1 MKKHHTTLTQ
11 CLFLLLISYVSPAQ
25 PLYTG
30 NPIINHF
37 ESADPHIAY
46 VNNKYY
52 LYPTDNTRKDPGFSV
67 WSSDNLKDWKNEGN
81 ILSLS
86 TVPFAK
92 GRPWAPGFA
101 HRNGKYYFYFSADD
115 RIGVAVNDAPTGVFQ
130 EALDKPLVEYEK
142 DLSTIDPMAFIDDD
156 GQAYLYWGAV
166 PGLFRRDSADVIINS
181 LMVRKLNQDM
191 ITPKGPTVYTVRA
204 LGEHIEGAYVFKRKG
219 VYYLMYS
226 AGNYNAPADS
236 SYAYRVEYATADS
249 PLGPFVRAENNP
261 ILASD
266 ASIEIASPGHN
277 SVLHLPGTD
286 EWYIIYHSHRGEV
299 KRKVFINRME
309 FDTQGQIKKITPDR
323 RGVVTRPIHITLTLS
338 KSGPFHTGD
347 TLTMEATSD
356 WPEDEI
362 ESVTFYAGE
371 QALGTLR
378 QAPYRFVWKA
388 MPTGFYP
395 IYAHATHQSG
405 EVAVS
410 SAWNVDVHG
419 ANR

>member
-1 MKKHHTTLTQ
+1 MLK
-11 CLFLLLISYVSPAQ
+11 FLCLISGITLLQLIAFYSQAQ
-25 PLYTG
+25 PIYTG
-30 NPIINHF
+30 NPIIDHF
-37 ESADPHIAY
+37 ESADPHIAF

-52 LYPTDNTRKDPGFSV
+52 LYPTDNTRPDPGFNV

-101 HRNGKYYFYFSADD
+101 ERNGKYYFYFSADD
-115 RIGVAVNDAPTGVFQ
+115 RIGVAVNVKPTGVFE
-130 EALDKPLVEYEK
+130 EALGKPLVAYEK

-181 LMVRKLNQDM
+181 LMVRKLNDDM
-191 ITPKGPTVYTVRA
+191 ITLEGPTAYTVRA
-204 LGEHIEGAYVFKRKG
+204 LDEHIEAAYVFKRQG

-261 ILASD
+261 ILASN
-266 ASIEIASPGHN
+266 ASLEIASPGHN

-286 EWYIIYHSHRGEV
+286 DWYIVYHSHRGEV

-309 FDTQGQIKKITPDR
+309 FNDQGQIKKITPDR
-323 RGVVTRPIHITLTLS
+323 QGVKPRPIHVKLALS
-338 KSGPFHTGD
+338 EPGPFHAGD

-362 ESVTFYAGE
+362 KSVTFYAGK
-371 QALGTLR
+371 QMLTTLR
-378 QAPYRFVWKA
+378 QAPYRFAWT

-405 EVAVS
+405 ELAVS
-410 SAWNVDVHG
+410 SAWNVDVTESG
-419 ANR
+419 E

>member
-1 MKKHHTTLTQ
+1 M
-11 CLFLLLISYVSPAQ
+11 LLLFSFPSQGQ
-25 PLYTG
+25 PIYTG
-30 NPIINHF
+30 NPVIDHF

-46 VNNKYY
+46 VNNRYY
-52 LYPTDNTRKDPGFSV
+52 LYPTDNTRDDPGFSV

-86 TVPFAK
+86 TVSFAQ

-115 RIGVAVNDAPTGVFQ
+115 RIGVAVNDAPVGVFQ
-130 EALDKPLVEYEK
+130 EVLGKPLVAYEK

-181 LMVRKLNQDM
+181 LMVRRLNDDM
-191 ITPKGPTVYTVRA
+191 VTLEGPTVYTVRA
-204 LGEHIEGAYVFKRKG
+204 LDEHIEGAYVFKRQG

-261 ILASD
+261 VLTSD

-286 EWYIIYHSHRGEV
+286 AWYIVYHAHRGEV
-299 KRKVFINRME
+299 KRKVFINQME
-309 FDTQGQIKKITPDR
+309 FDAQGQIKKITPDR
-323 RGVVTRPIHITLTLS
+323 RGVAIRPIHVKLALS
-338 KSGPFHTGD
+338 EPGPLRAGD
-347 TLTMEATSD
+347 ILTMKATSD
-356 WPEDEI
+356 WPKQEI
-362 ESVTFYAGE
+362 ASVVFYAGE
-371 QALGTLR
+371 QALDTLY
-378 QAPYRFVWKA
+378 QAPYQFEWKA
-388 MPTGFYP
+388 PGGFYSL
-395 IYAHATHQSG
+395 YARATHQSG

-410 SAWNVDVHG
+410 SPWNVDVVVP
-419 ANR
+419 NK